1 MPPVSLTALATV
13 TALTAAAAVVYH
25 TTVTNGLRSELHDCR
40 QQNIV
45 LHQQAVEQRERNIA
59 LQEQHD
65 TATAKAQQQLNEA
78 NAQAQDTAQALRAG
92 LEEAKRKA
100 QQAQHALAQHHRK
113 NRAGARR
120 HTTGPAGPDGLCVQD
135 PHTHNAASAGQSPAY
150 RALARIDPDA
160 VVLGQSEAIAE
171 AVRADRI
178 RNALIACYDQYD
190 SLAADPQPR
199 RP

>member
-1 MPPVSLTALATV
+1 MPPISLTAVAAI

-25 TTVTNGLRSELHDCR
+25 ASVINGLRSELHDCQR
-40 QQNIV
+40 QTIA
-45 LHQQAVEQRERNIA
+45 LTQQAVEQRRRNVA

-65 TATAKAQQQLNEA
+65 TAVAFVQQQLHEA
-78 NAQAQDTAQALRAG
+78 NAQAQDTAEELRRS
-92 LEEAKRKA
+92 LEEAKRQA
-100 QQAQHALAQHHRK
+100 QNAQHALEQHHRK
-113 NRAGARR
+113 NHPGSRR
-120 HTTGPAGPDGLCVQD
+120 HVAGTSVPDRLCVQ
-135 PHTHNAASAGQSPAY
+135 PPAAPSAGQSPAY

-178 RNALIACYDQYD
+178 RNALIACYEQYD
-190 SLAADPQPR
+190 SLAADSQPE